1 MRTVIAARR
10 SDQGGA
16 GMGSDTLDR
25 LAGAEIIAL
34 PHQRRT
40 PSRLRGPE
48 LEPIPDE
55 PLAIV
60 ALGARGSGRSSVV
73 AALVG
78 SVVPLLDVPA
88 ASYLV
93 VNHGH
98 GKDICSYLPG
108 ARKAHPFRVIPPAD
122 EPAAARPPRR
132 VELSLPDPLLRHFTL
147 VDAPDTETLG
157 VAGGRVLHDAVTRGG
172 AVMYV
177 LSAGQLP
184 GRFELDILG
193 EVAQTK
199 APVFFVVTPR
209 PDGTWFAPATALA
222 SGAVS
227 DLDLLALG
235 EVAPGLGGDDPAA
248 GAVEAQRMAIAA
260 AVPALADAP
269 WFAVDPSA
277 GDTAF
282 LRRALT
288 DWAAEE
294 GMQRASDNPPVPPNA
309 MRTVRV
315 AEGAHESDW
324 VERLDKAARA
334 ETHLVRQRL
343 SIELANIHL
352 RCVQEIVFGTGPAG
366 LPETLDREMHALSL
380 RAVAECDAAVDR
392 LLTEATT
399 QVLGAAPD
407 EGIRRRV
414 AAGVRRGLADDRNA
428 RDLDKVLL
436 ITSTAGVAT
445 VAGAGA
451 VTGLAA
457 YPVEPGRT
465 ILPSVGVG
473 LAGGCYGQWRLAGPA
488 DTNRARSWAQRSIRS
503 VELELLREISRR
515 LDATHKAL
523 AGVLA
528 EAVDHG
534 ILLA

>member
-1 MRTVIAARR
+1 
-10 SDQGGA
+10 
-16 GMGSDTLDR
+16 MGSNTLDR
-25 LAGAEIIAL
+25 LSGAQVISL
-34 PHQRRT
+34 PQQRRT
-40 PSRLRGPE
+40 PSPTRGPI

-55 PLAIV
+55 PLAVV
-60 ALGARGSGRSSVV
+60 ALGARGSGHSDVI

-78 SVVPLLDVPA
+78 SVGPLLDVPA

-98 GKDICSYLPG
+98 GKDVCAYLPG
-108 ARKAHPFRVIPPAD
+108 ARKAHPFRSASAPVE

-147 VDAPDTETLG
+147 VDAPDTENLG
-157 VAGGRVLHDAVTRGG
+157 VAGGRVLHDAVQRGG

-193 EVAQTK
+193 EIAQTS
-199 APVFFVVTPR
+199 ADVFFVVTPR
-209 PDGTWFAPATALA
+209 ADGTWYAPATALGTPPA
-222 SGAVS
+222 DDV
-227 DLDLLALG
+227 DLLALG
-235 EVAPGLGGDDPAA
+235 EIAPGLGDDDPAA
-248 GAVEAQRMAIAA
+248 GAVEAQRLAIATA
-260 AVPALADAP
+260 IPALAEAP
-269 WFAVDPSA
+269 WFAVDPAA
-277 GDTAF
+277 GDTAY
-282 LRRALT
+282 LRRALI
-288 DWAAEE
+288 DWAAAE
-294 GMQRASDNPPVPPNA
+294 GMRRASGNPPVPPNA

-315 AEGAHESDW
+315 AEGVHESDW
-324 VERLDKAARA
+324 AERLETAART
-334 ETHLVRQRL
+334 ETHVVRQRL
-343 SIELANIHL
+343 AIELANIHL
-352 RCVQEIVFGTGPAG
+352 RCVQEIVFGAGPSG
-366 LPETLDREMHALSL
+366 LPEVLDREMHALSL
-380 RAVAECDAAVDR
+380 RAVAECDELVDR
-392 LLTEATT
+392 LLTSAAT
-399 QVLGAAPD
+399 QVLGAPPD
-407 EGIRRRV
+407 EGVRRRV
-414 AAGVRRGLADDRNA
+414 AAGVRRGLADDRAA

-445 VAGAGA
+445 VAGGGA
-451 VTGLAA
+451 VAGLGA

-473 LAGGCYGQWRLAGPA
+473 LAGGCYGQWRGTGPA

-503 VELELLREISRR
+503 VELELLREVSRR
-515 LDATHKAL
+515 LEATHRAL

>member
-1 MRTVIAARR
+1 MRTVIAVRGRIREA
-10 SDQGGA
+10 QA
-16 GMGSDTLDR
+16 MGSDMLDR
-25 LAGAEIIAL
+25 LTEVDTLSL
-34 PHQRRT
+34 PQQRRS
-40 PSRLRGPE
+40 PARLRGPV

-55 PLAIV
+55 PLAVV
-60 ALGARGSGRSSVV
+60 ALGARGSGRSEVI

-78 SVVPLLDVPA
+78 SVGPLLDVPP

-98 GKDICSYLPG
+98 GKDVCSYLPG
-108 ARKAHPFRVIPPAD
+108 ARKAHPFRSATPTD

-132 VELSLPDPLLRHFTL
+132 VELSLPDPLLRHFAL
-147 VDAPDTETLG
+147 VDAPDTESLG
-157 VAGGRVLHDAVTRGG
+157 VAGGRVLREAVGRGG

-193 EVAQTK
+193 DVAQTN
-199 APVFFVVTPR
+199 AAVFFVVTPR
-209 PDGTWFAPATALA
+209 ADGSWFVPATALSA
-222 SGAVS
+222 EVSSG
-227 DLDLLALG
+227 LDLLGLAD
-235 EVAPGLGGDDPAA
+235 VAPGLGGDDPAA

-260 AVPALADAP
+260 AIPALADAP

-288 DWAAEE
+288 EWAADEA
-294 GMQRASDNPPVPPNA
+294 MSRASVNPPVPPNA

-315 AEGAHESDW
+315 AEGVHESDW
-324 VERLDKAARA
+324 VERLGKAAAA

-352 RCVQEIVFGTGPAG
+352 RCVQEIVFGTGPVG
-366 LPETLDREMHALSL
+366 LPDALDREMHALSL

-392 LLTEATT
+392 LLVDSAT
-399 QVLGAAPD
+399 QVFGDAPD
-407 EGIRRRV
+407 EGVRRRISG
-414 AAGVRRGLADDRNA
+414 GVRRNLADDRSA

-445 VAGAGA
+445 VAGGGA
-451 VTGLAA
+451 VAGLAA
-457 YPVEPGRT
+457 YPTEGGLT
-465 ILPSVGVG
+465 ILPVVGVG
-473 LAGGCYGQWRLAGPA
+473 LAGGCYIQWRAAGHA

-503 VELELLREISRR
+503 VELELLREVSRR
-515 LDATHKAL
+515 IEATHKAL

>member
-1 MRTVIAARR
+1 
-10 SDQGGA
+10 
-16 GMGSDTLDR
+16 MGSDTLDR
-25 LAGAEIIAL
+25 LTGAEIISL

-55 PLAIV
+55 PLAVV
-60 ALGARGSGRSSVV
+60 ALGARGSGRSEVV

-78 SVVPLLDVPA
+78 AVGPLLDVPP

-98 GKDICSYLPG
+98 GKDVCSYLPG
-108 ARKAHPFRVIPPAD
+108 ARKAHPFRVVPPVD

-147 VDAPDTETLG
+147 VDAPDTEHLG
-157 VAGGRVLHDAVTRGG
+157 VAGGRVLHDAVARGG

-193 EVAQTK
+193 EVAQTN
-199 APVFFVVTPR
+199 AAVFFVVTPR
-209 PDGTWFAPATALA
+209 ADGSWYAPAPAL
-222 SGAVS
+222 STS

-248 GAVEAQRMAIAA
+248 GAVEAQRLAIAT
-260 AVPALADAP
+260 AVPALAEAP
-269 WFAVDPSA
+269 WFAVDPGA

-288 DWAAEE
+288 EWAAEE
-294 GMQRASDNPPVPPNA
+294 GMRRASDNPPVPPNA

-324 VERLDKAARA
+324 AERLDKAARA

-392 LLTEATT
+392 LLTDAAT
-399 QVLGAAPD
+399 QVFGAPPD

-473 LAGGCYGQWRLAGPA
+473 LAGGCYGQWRLAGAA

>member
-1 MRTVIAARR
+1 
-10 SDQGGA
+10 
-16 GMGSDTLDR
+16 MGSDTLNR
-25 LAGAEIIAL
+25 LTGAEIITL
-34 PHQRRT
+34 PLQRRT
-40 PSRLRGPE
+40 GRTRGPE

-55 PLAIV
+55 PLAVV
-60 ALGARGSGRSSVV
+60 ALGARGSGRSDVIG
-73 AALVG
+73 ALVG
-78 SVVPLLDVPA
+78 SVGPLLDVPP

-98 GKDICSYLPG
+98 GQDICAYLPG
-108 ARKAHPFRVIPPAD
+108 ARKAHPFRSIAPVD
-122 EPAAARPPRR
+122 ESAAARPPRR

-157 VAGGRVLHDAVTRGG
+157 VAGGRVLHDAVGRGG

-193 EVAQTK
+193 EVAQTN
-199 APVFFVVTPR
+199 AAVFFVVTPR
-209 PDGTWFAPATALA
+209 ADGTWFAPATALSTNTA
-222 SGAVS
+222 E

-235 EVAPGLGGDDPAA
+235 EIAPGLDDDDPAA
-248 GAVEAQRMAIAA
+248 GAVEAQRMAIATA
-260 AVPALADAP
+260 IPALADAP
-269 WFAVDPSA
+269 WFAVDPAA

-288 DWAAEE
+288 EWAADE
-294 GMQRASDNPPVPPNA
+294 GMSRASINPPVPPNA

-315 AEGAHESDW
+315 AEGTHESDW
-324 VERLDKAARA
+324 AERLETAARA
-334 ETHLVRQRL
+334 ETQLVRQRL
-343 SIELANIHL
+343 AIELANIHL

-380 RAVAECDAAVDR
+380 KAVAECDETVDR
-392 LLTEATT
+392 LLAQSVT
-399 QVLGAAPD
+399 QVFGVEPD
-407 EGIRRRV
+407 EGVRRRV
-414 AAGVRRGLADDRNA
+414 AAGIRRGLADDRNA

-445 VAGAGA
+445 VAGGGA
-451 VTGLAA
+451 VAGLGG
-457 YPVEPGRT
+457 YPVEVGRT

-473 LAGGCYGQWRLAGPA
+473 LAGGCYGQWRLAGAA
-488 DTNRARSWAQRSIRS
+488 DTNRARSWAQRSIRG
-503 VELELLREISRR
+503 VELELLREVSRR
-515 LDATHKAL
+515 LEATHRAL
-523 AGVLA
+523 AAVLA

>member
-1 MRTVIAARR
+1 
-10 SDQGGA
+10 
-16 GMGSDTLDR
+16 MGSDTLDR
-25 LAGAEIIAL
+25 LTGAEVISL
-34 PHQRRT
+34 PLQRRAGRM
-40 PSRLRGPE
+40 SGPE

-55 PLAIV
+55 PMAVV
-60 ALGARGSGRSSVV
+60 ALGARGSGRSDVI

-78 SVVPLLDVPA
+78 SVGPLLDVPP

-108 ARKAHPFRVIPPAD
+108 ARKAHPFRSAVAPVD
-122 EPAAARPPRR
+122 ESAAARPPRR
-132 VELSLPDPLLRHFTL
+132 VELTLPDPLLRHFAL

-157 VAGGRVLHDAVTRGG
+157 VAGSRILHDAVERGG

-193 EVAQTK
+193 EVAHTN
-199 APVFFVVTPR
+199 AAVFFVVTPR
-209 PDGTWFAPATALA
+209 VDGTWFAPAPALA
-222 SGAVS
+222 IDAI
-227 DLDLLALG
+227 DELDLLALG
-235 EVAPGLGGDDPAA
+235 EIAPGLDDDDPAA
-248 GAVEAQRMAIAA
+248 GAVEAQRLAIATA
-260 AVPALADAP
+260 IPALADAP
-269 WFAVDPSA
+269 WFAVDPAA

-288 DWAAEE
+288 EWAAGE
-294 GMQRASDNPPVPPNA
+294 GMRRASSNPPVPPNA

-315 AEGAHESDW
+315 AEGIHESDW
-324 VERLDKAARA
+324 AERLETAARN
-334 ETHLVRQRL
+334 ETQIVRQRL
-343 SIELANIHL
+343 AIELANIHL
-352 RCVQEIVFGTGPAG
+352 RCVQDIVFGTGPAG
-366 LPETLDREMHALSL
+366 LAETLDREMHALSL
-380 RAVAECDAAVDR
+380 KAVAECDQAVDR
-392 LLTEATT
+392 LLHDAAT
-399 QVLGAAPD
+399 QVFGVAPD
-407 EGIRRRV
+407 EGVRRRV
-414 AAGVRRGLADDRNA
+414 AAGVRRALADDRNA

-445 VAGAGA
+445 VAGGGA
-451 VTGLAA
+451 VAGLAA
-457 YPVEPGRT
+457 YPVEVGRT

-473 LAGGCYGQWRLAGPA
+473 LAGGCYGQWRNAGAA
-488 DTNRARSWAQRSIRS
+488 DTNRARSWAQRSIRG

-515 LDATHKAL
+515 LDATHRAL
-523 AGVLA
+523 SGVLA